1 MFMCPAHISLEEEV
15 SPGDAAGDAAVAIKD
30 RTMTTR
36 LENLLGALGVALVD
50 SMDNAFDKAC
60 AVGDSAPAA
69 LILIH
74 ENPDTRIEGLARY
87 LALRHTGPVRLVD
100 RLEERSWVVR
110 EACDDKRAGV
120 LALTEYG
127 ERVATRLQKSRHGSL
142 SRALSGID
150 AFDRQILERLV
161 SRMLVNLVPDKA
173 AADRTCRY
181 CDGAACDQAG
191 CPLDGCEA

>member
-1 MFMCPAHISLEEEV
+1 
-15 SPGDAAGDAAVAIKD
+15 
-30 RTMTTR
+30 MTTKPEDLR
-36 LENLLGALGVALVD
+36 LQNLLGALSVAVGD
-50 SMDNAFDKAC
+50 GMDEAFDEAC

-87 LALRHTGPVRLVD
+87 LALSHSGTVRLVD
-100 RLEERSWVVR
+100 RLEGRGWVAR
-110 EACDDKRAGV
+110 ENCDDRRAVV
-120 LALTEYG
+120 LALTEDG